1 MPAIWKRIVELFRR
15 RSLDRELD
23 DEVAFHLA
31 RLEEEF
37 RRRGMDEAAAR
48 AAARREFGGVALAK
62 EAYRSR
68 RGLPWLESLGS
79 DVRYA
84 LRALRLNPGFTTTA
98 VLSLA
103 LGIGASTAVFS
114 LFHALLLRMLPVRQ
128 PEQLVSLYRTG
139 GWGSGVTT
147 YGLFREMRKRADLFS
162 GVLASSRAE
171 KVPLLAGPTDR
182 LESAQREFV
191 TGSYFPVLGVAPAL
205 GRLFTEDDDRTPR
218 AHPLVVLSYDYW
230 RTRFAGDPAI
240 VGRRLVVDQD
250 PVTVLGVAAPGFHGL
265 AVDRPP
271 DLWQP
276 VTMFRDDL
284 EQPGLNLLWI
294 AARRRPGLSL
304 ARTQAA
310 MDVVMRQ
317 WLESAFGSHP
327 NSAFR
332 KTAMSQHIEV
342 REGGLGI
349 SMLRDRFAQPLAILM
364 AAVLVVLLAA
374 CINVANLL
382 LARGAGRRRE
392 IAMRVS
398 LGATRARLVRQ
409 ALTESLLLA
418 AAGAGAGLVL
428 ASWGERALLSFL
440 PAGAGNPFAS
450 GPDAAVL
457 AFSLFATIA
466 SVLLFGVAPALRST
480 AVDPVAGLRAP
491 AGSDRGGRPLFRRA
505 LVVMQVAF
513 SVVLAVLAG
522 LFGHSLG
529 ALHAIDPGFRSQ
541 DVVAFSLDLPD
552 RWKPADRKQARQ
564 RLMSQIEAMPGVSAV
579 GFASPGPYLAG
590 MAAATVRVPGSPVT
604 AGEAAWVNYC
614 QVGPGFFSLL
624 GSTPIAG
631 REYQRPDAPD
641 APSIVVNEAFL
652 RKYLPNERHP
662 LDRLVQMPD
671 QPARHITGVV
681 RDIRSGGIR
690 EPSEP
695 VVYVPSQLDVEGGAI
710 LVRSSLPP
718 DTLAQAIRR
727 EVGRLGPQAEASDP
741 RTLRR
746 QIDDSIFEERMLS
759 SLSGCFGILTLL
771 LAAVGLYGVVA
782 YGAARRAGEIGIRL
796 ALGAQR
802 TSVLWL
808 VLRGALALVAAGLA
822 IGLPAAFA
830 AARYVASVLFGVKP
844 ADPLAFTGAAAVL
857 LAIGIAA
864 AALPARRSAAMDPM
878 RALRNE

>member
-1 MPAIWKRIVELFRR
+1 MPATWKRIVELFRR
-15 RSLDRELD
+15 HRLDRELD
-23 DEVAFHLA
+23 DEIVFHLT

-48 AAARREFGGVALAK
+48 DAARRVFGGVAQAK
-62 EAYRSR
+62 EAYRSE
-68 RGLPWLESLGS
+68 RGLPWLETFGRDL
-79 DVRYA
+79 RYG
-84 LRALRLNPGFTTTA
+84 LRALRLNPGFTIAA

-103 LGIGASTAVFS
+103 LGIGASAAVFS

-128 PEQLVSLYRTG
+128 PQELVSLYRTG

-147 YGLFREMRKRADLFS
+147 YGVYREMRKRTDLFS
-162 GVLASSRAE
+162 GVIGSSRAE
-171 KVPLLAGPTDR
+171 KVPLLAGQTDR

-191 TGSYFPVLGVAPAL
+191 TGSYFSVLGVSPAL

-218 AHPLVVLSYDYW
+218 AHPFVVLSYDYW
-230 RTRFAGDPAI
+230 RTRFAADPTA

-250 PVTVLGVAAPGFHGL
+250 PVTVIGVAAPGFHGL

-271 DLWQP
+271 DLWEP
-276 VTMFRDDL
+276 VTMTRANL

-304 ARTQAA
+304 VRTQAA

-332 KTAMSQHIEV
+332 KTAMSQHVEV
-342 REGGLGI
+342 REGALGI
-349 SMLRDRFAQPLAILM
+349 SLLRDRFAKPLAILM

-382 LARGAGRRRE
+382 LARGAARRRE

-398 LGATRARLVRQ
+398 LGATRARLVAQ

-418 AAGAGAGLVL
+418 AAGSAIGLLL

-440 PAGAGNPFAS
+440 PADAGNPFHGGS
-450 GPDAAVL
+450 DAAVL
-457 AFSLFATIA
+457 AFSLFAAVA
-466 SVLLFGVAPALRST
+466 SVLLFGVAPALRTT
-480 AVDPVAGLRAP
+480 AVDPVVGLRVA
-491 AGSDRGGRPLFRRA
+491 AGSDRGGRPVFRRV

-529 ALHAIDPGFRSQ
+529 ALHATDPGFRNQ
-541 DVVAFSLDLPD
+541 DVVAFTLGLPG
-552 RWKPADRKQARQ
+552 RWKPSDRKLARQ
-564 RLMSQIEAMPGVSAV
+564 RLMSQIEVMPGVSAV
-579 GFASPGPYLAG
+579 GFAFPGPYLAG

-604 AGEAAWVNYC
+604 SGEAAWVDYC

-631 REYQRPDAPD
+631 REYQRSDAPD
-641 APSIVVNEAFL
+641 TPSIVVNEAFL

-662 LDRLVQMPD
+662 LERLVEMPD
-671 QPARHITGVV
+671 QPPTHITGVV

-690 EPSEP
+690 EPGDP
-695 VVYVPSQLDVEGGAI
+695 VVYVPARMDGPDGTI
-710 LVRSSLPP
+710 LVRSTLPR

-727 EVGRLGPQAEASDP
+727 EVARLGPQVAASDP
-741 RTLRR
+741 RTIRQ
-746 QIDDSIFEERMLS
+746 QIDDSIFQERMLS

-782 YGAARRAGEIGIRL
+782 YATARRAGEIGIRL

-802 TSVLWL
+802 RAVLWM

-822 IGLPAAFA
+822 IGLPTALA
-830 AARYVASVLFGVKP
+830 AARYVGSVLFGVKP
-844 ADPLAFTGAAAVL
+844 ADPVAFAGTAAVL

-864 AALPARRSAAMDPM
+864 AFLPARRSAAMDPM